1 MGFWIFMLVMVLLL
15 PASMLGLGRWFMKQ
29 APGKINYVFGYRTRR
44 SMKNPETW
52 AFAHHYFGRI
62 WYISGLVSLP
72 LSIAAMLLVLGR
84 GTDAVSAVGSVLC
97 CVQLIPVVCAII
109 PTERALRREFDD
121 DGNRR
126 SSEK

>member
-15 PASMLGLGRWFMKQ
+15 PVSMLGLGRWFMRR
-29 APGKINYVFGYRTRR
+29 APGKINYVFGYRTNR
-44 SMKNPETW
+44 SMKNEETW

-62 WYISGLVSLP
+62 WYICGIVSLP
-72 LSIAAMLLVLGR
+72 LSAAAMLLVLGR
-84 GTDAVSAVGSVLC
+84 DTDTVSAVGSVLC
-97 CVQLIPVVCAII
+97 CVQLLPVVCAII

-126 SSEK
+126 DCEK

>member
-1 MGFWIFMLVMVLLL
+1 
-15 PASMLGLGRWFMKQ
+15 
-29 APGKINYVFGYRTRR
+29 
-44 SMKNPETW
+44 MKNPETW

-62 WYISGLVSLP
+62 WYICGLVSLP

>member
-15 PASMLGLGRWFMKQ
+15 PASMLGLGRW
-29 APGKINYVFGYRTRR
+29 FGYRTRR

-62 WYISGLVSLP
+62 WYICGLVSLP

>member
-29 APGKINYVFGYRTRR
+29 APGKINYVFGYRTCR

-52 AFAHHYFGRI
+52 RI
-62 WYISGLVSLP
+62 WYICGLVSLP

-126 SSEK
+126 GCEK

>member
-44 SMKNPETW
+44 S
-52 AFAHHYFGRI
+52 I
-62 WYISGLVSLP
+62 WYICGLVSLP

-84 GTDAVSAVGSVLC
+84 GTNAVSAVGSVLC